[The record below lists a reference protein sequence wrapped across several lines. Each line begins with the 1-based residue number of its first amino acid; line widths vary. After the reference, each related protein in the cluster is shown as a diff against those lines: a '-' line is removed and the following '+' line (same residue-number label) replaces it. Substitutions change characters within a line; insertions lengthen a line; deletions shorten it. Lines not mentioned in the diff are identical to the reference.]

1 MSFNRSIAVAHSSL
15 MEEKIKKISSMVFL
29 TEPVITVKK
38 EMLVISV
45 LKLKGKLS
53 QLACY
58 SMLPAITEAS

>member
-1 MSFNRSIAVAHSSL
+1 